1 MVIFMISD
9 WVWRVLNM
17 ILINTTIFCLS
28 KTCVEKHFF
37 HFILLES
44 KLSRHFKWW
53 RLMIIKTKQ
62 KVILEFIVKFW
73 KSRSNPKKSLN
84 KPNNRKL
91 IYYIIWSYKTRQKA
105 CKIPVK
111 ISPKKFHLKGGYR
124 NEFVFVKKKRE
135 WICGFKMIN
144 FKVNKF
150 NYKNNSSWNLSKY
163 MLI

>member
-1 MVIFMISD
+1 MNIRWENGCKNMVIFMISD

-17 ILINTTIFCLS
+17 ILINTTIFCPS

-44 KLSRHFKWW
+44 KLNRHFKWW

-91 IYYIIWSYKTRQKA
+91 IYYILYDHTKQDKMHAKFQLNYHQK
-105 CKIPVK
+105 
-111 ISPKKFHLKGGYR
+111 
-124 NEFVFVKKKRE
+124 
-135 WICGFKMIN
+135 
-144 FKVNKF
+144 
-150 NYKNNSSWNLSKY
+150 NS
-163 MLI
+163 I